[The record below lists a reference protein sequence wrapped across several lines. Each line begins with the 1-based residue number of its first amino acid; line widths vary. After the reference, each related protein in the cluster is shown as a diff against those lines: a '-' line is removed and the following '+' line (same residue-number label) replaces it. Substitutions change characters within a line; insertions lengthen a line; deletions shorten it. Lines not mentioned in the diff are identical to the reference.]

1 MRRPQP
7 GGKCNAKQ
15 TARLRCLEE
24 RQRCLLNLKV
34 WEMTKK
40 EIQARR
46 FFVSGRVQGV
56 GYRIFAQDAAQ
67 ELGLQGYVR
76 NRHDG
81 RVEVFA
87 MGPAEKLAQLRK
99 ELEKGPMMARVME
112 INEEPATID
121 TRYSEDFSVEYTI

>member
-1 MRRPQP
+1 M
-7 GGKCNAKQ
+7 
-15 TARLRCLEE
+15 
-24 RQRCLLNLKV
+24 
-34 WEMTKK
+34 
-40 EIQARR
+40 
-46 FFVSGRVQGV
+46 SGRVQGV

-67 ELGLQGYVR
+67 ELALQGYVR
-76 NRHDG
+76 NRNDG

-99 ELEKGPMMARVME
+99 ELGKGPMMARVME